1 MRAERVTC
9 RASRGARGATRQA
22 RRSIAR
28 VTLMEEIR
36 DACAWV
42 AGEATHVTID
52 EAAIPAYA
60 AALPG
65 AAAAPGPDPE
75 AHVTDGPAELRA
87 AFFLTLDAINFG
99 SGWFPTLRKRPGRSG
114 YYTVALGLRDRFAAH
129 GPWSAD
135 ELRALTAREI
145 AATLGQDPGHELMA
159 LFARA
164 LNDLGARVADD
175 HGGSFEAVARAAGGS
190 AVALAELLAG
200 WDSFADRS
208 RYRGRTVPFFKRAQI
223 AAADL
228 HHAGVA
234 DLGRDLDRLTLF
246 ADNLV
251 PHVLR
256 LDGIL
261 RFDPT
266 LVARIESG
274 ELIAHDS
281 DEEIEMRACAVHAAE
296 LIVRERPDLTAQQ
309 VDHMLW
315 TRGGGARYK
324 AVPRPRARCTAY

>member
-1 MRAERVTC
+1 M
-9 RASRGARGATRQA
+9 
-22 RRSIAR
+22 
-28 VTLMEEIR
+28 TLLDEIR
-36 DACAWV
+36 EACAWV
-42 AGEATHVTID
+42 AGRATRVTID
-52 EAAIPAYA
+52 AATIPAYA
-60 AALPG
+60 AALPPAE
-65 AAAAPGPDPE
+65 AAGGPDPE
-75 AHVTDGPAELRA
+75 AHIVDGPVELRA

-114 YYTVALGLRDRFAAH
+114 YYTVALGLRDRFATH
-129 GPWSAD
+129 GPWSAE
-135 ELRALTAREI
+135 ELRELTAAEV
-145 AATLGQDPGHELMA
+145 AATLGQDPNHELMA

-164 LNDLGARVADD
+164 LNDLGARVADE
-175 HGGSFEAVARAAGGS
+175 HGGSFAAVAQAAGGS

-208 RYRGRTVPFFKRAQI
+208 PYGGRAIPFFKRAQI

-234 DLGRDLDRLTLF
+234 DLGRDLDKLTLF

-256 LDGIL
+256 LDGVL
-261 RFDPT
+261 RFDPD
-266 LVARIESG
+266 LVARIERG
-274 ELIAHDS
+274 ELIVHDS
-281 DEEIEMRACAVHAAE
+281 PEEVEMRACAVHAAE

-309 VDHMLW
+309 VDHILW

-324 AVPRPRARCTAY
+324 AVLRPRARCTAY